1 MAPDLN
7 SVPSSPRQQRAR
19 TSQPPSTSNSRRP
32 SQVMAQAQAGTSP
45 AMHHSPVFAHSEH
58 GMPIRHPRPLT
69 AAELHLEL
77 EKEQEAVVNRLTREL
92 TALRAQHSASV
103 ASNHSLS
110 STTST
115 PLIDPTDPNP
125 AHQITGPTHP
135 TPSRRHRSSSS
146 SISRAGPNPSSTSNT
161 HPPPHG
167 QSQASADRAAA
178 ATTRSSISR
187 NPSISASASGTSTP
201 ARISSDTYNHS
212 YTNAPGGLTLPHRPA
227 LSHAGSAMSGI
238 SVASTAATQGSGTG
252 SVTSTAGTPVG
263 SLGLALAG
271 AGVGAGTSAP
281 SISGPGIS
289 SPSFIDAEKARQEL
303 ESVKIENEAL
313 REKVKA
319 LERQLRR
326 RRESGT
332 SEAMSLS
339 TPGQVAS
346 TPASVL
352 GTGTGVAIGDRIP
365 GSGGVNVSAWAAAQ
379 GSVAGVAG
387 PRERSE
393 SQSTEASVRRR
404 QGEGGLGE
412 TTQEERDEV
421 VGVGESAG
429 SKGVR

>member
-19 TSQPPSTSNSRRP
+19 TSQPPSTAASRRP
-32 SQVMAQAQAGTSP
+32 SQVMAQAGTSP
-45 AMHHSPVFAHSEH
+45 SMHHSPVFAHTEH
-58 GMPIRHPRPLT
+58 GMPIRHPRPMT

-115 PLIDPTDPNP
+115 PLIDPSDPNP
-125 AHQITGPTHP
+125 AHQFTGPTHP

-146 SISRAGPNPSSTSNT
+146 ISRGAPTPSSTTNT
-161 HPPPHG
+161 LPPSHG

-178 ATTRSSISR
+178 ATGGVPLSR

-201 ARISSDTYNHS
+201 ARVSSDTY
-212 YTNAPGGLTLPHRPA
+212 APTLGGGLTLPHRPA
-227 LSHAGSAMSGI
+227 LSHAGSAISGI
-238 SVASTAATQGSGTG
+238 SVASTSATQGSGTG
-252 SVTSTAGTPVG
+252 SVGSSGTPIG

-271 AGVGAGTSAP
+271 GVTSAP
-281 SISGPGIS
+281 TSGAGNIST
-289 SPSFIDAEKARQEL
+289 PSFIDAEKARQEL
-303 ESVKIENEAL
+303 ETVKTENEAL
-313 REKVKA
+313 REKVRA
-319 LERQLRR
+319 LERQLRSR

-332 SEAMSLS
+332 SEVS
-339 TPGQVAS
+339 V
-346 TPASVL
+346 PASAP
-352 GTGTGVAIGDRIP
+352 GTGTATGTVQQDRGTVPP
-365 GSGGVNVSAWAAAQ
+365 GAGGVNLSAWAAQQ
-379 GSVAGVAG
+379 GIGGVAG

-393 SQSTEASVRRR
+393 SQSTEASVRRHLA
-404 QGEGGLGE
+404 G
-412 TTQEERDEV
+412 TTQEERDEAV
-421 VGVGESAG
+421 KVGESAG

>member
-7 SVPSSPRQQRAR
+7 SVPSSPRQQQRVR

-32 SQVMAQAQAGTSP
+32 SQVMAQSGTSP

-58 GMPIRHPRPLT
+58 GMPVRHPRPLT

-146 SISRAGPNPSSTSNT
+146 SISRSGTNPNSTSTSTT

-178 ATTRSSISR
+178 ATTRSSVSR
-187 NPSISASASGTSTP
+187 NPSISASGTSTP
-201 ARISSDTYNHS
+201 ARISSDTYSHS

-252 SVTSTAGTPVG
+252 SATSTAGTPVG

-271 AGVGAGTSAP
+271 AGGGTSAP
-281 SISGPGIS
+281 PIPGPGIS

-303 ESVKIENEAL
+303 ETVKIENEAL

-332 SEAMSLS
+332 SEAMSVS
-339 TPGQVAS
+339 APGQVAS

-352 GTGTGVAIGDRIP
+352 GTGTGAGAGERIAGP
-365 GSGGVNVSAWAAAQ
+365 GGVNVSAWAAAQ

-404 QGEGGLGE
+404 QVEGGMGE